1 MNIQGIID
9 NLFSIQT
16 ILALLVGVVGGMII
30 GALPGLGS
38 TMGIAI
44 LIPVTYSMEPAPS
57 IIMLT
62 AIYTCATYGG
72 SISAILLHTPG
83 TVASAAT
90 AADGYAM
97 TLRGEG
103 LKAIGVSTI
112 SSGLGGFFSA
122 VMLLFLAPPLARAS
136 LAFSSAEIFFITL
149 FGLTIIGSL
158 SADAP
163 AKGWASGVLGLCV
176 AMIGYDVSYGVARY
190 TYHITALES
199 GIQTVPALIGLFSI
213 SQVMIQAE
221 TIKARREHKEEDGE
235 AQVQRAL
242 AGMKGSFWPTRQ
254 EFLAMIPN
262 IIRSGIIGLC
272 VGILPGAGGD
282 IGSWVS
288 YNEAKRFSKDKDSFG
303 KGNFQGVCASE
314 TANNA
319 VTGGSLVPLLTLG
332 IPGSSA
338 AAVILGGLTIH
349 GLIPGHALFT
359 TQGNITYSII
369 IGFAIANLLMVV
381 IGVFAAKYVVKVTNV
396 PNDVLAPIIVV
407 LSVIGTYAINLS
419 MIDVY
424 VMAVLGLLG
433 YFMRKFDIPTAPMV
447 LGLILGSMAENALN
461 RSISMAKGVNVLIY
475 FSRRPICIVFFIL
488 IIISG
493 FAPAMMK
500 RLEKKVV
507 GTGREEANVDMS
519 SDD

>member
-1 MNIQGIID
+1 MNIAGILA
-9 NLFSIQT
+9 NLFTVQT
-16 ILALLVGVVGGMII
+16 LLAMLVGVLGGMII

-38 TMGIAI
+38 TMGIAL
-44 LIPVTYSMEPAPS
+44 LIPVTYTMEPAAS

-62 AIYTCATYGG
+62 AVYTCATYGG

-97 TLRGEG
+97 TLKGQG

-122 VMLLFLAPPLARAS
+122 IMLLFLAPPLAKAS
-136 LAFSSAEIFFITL
+136 LAFSSAEIFFITI

-163 AKGWASGVLGLCV
+163 AKGWASGVLGLCI

-213 SQVMIQAE
+213 SQVMMQAE
-221 TIKARREHKEEDGE
+221 TIKNKREHKDDGDE
-235 AQVQRAL
+235 QVKKAL
-242 AGMKGSFWPTRQ
+242 AGMQGSFWPTRQ
-254 EFLAMIPN
+254 EFFSMIPN
-262 IIRSGIIGLC
+262 IIRSGLIGLG

-288 YNEAKRFSKDKDSFG
+288 YNEAKRFSKDKESFG
-303 KGNFQGVCASE
+303 KGNYQGICASE

-319 VTGGSLVPLLTLG
+319 VTGGALIPLLTLG

-338 AAVILGGLTIH
+338 SAVILGGLTIH

-359 TQGNITYSII
+359 TQGDITYSII
-369 IGFAIANLLMVV
+369 LGFGIANLLMVIV
-381 IGVFAAKYVVKVTNV
+381 GVFAAKYVVKVTNV
-396 PNDVLAPIIVV
+396 PNEVLAPIIVV
-407 LSVIGTYAINLS
+407 LSVIGTYAINMS

-424 VMAVLGLLG
+424 VMAVLGFLG
-433 YFMRKFDIPTAPMV
+433 YFMRKFGIPTAPMV
-447 LGLILGSMAENALN
+447 LGLILGSMAENSLN
-461 RSISMAKGVNVLIY
+461 RSISLAKGVPVIQY
-475 FSRRPICIVFFIL
+475 FAGRPICIVFFIL
-488 IIISG
+488 IIVSG
-493 FAPAMMK
+493 FMPALMK
-500 RLEKKVV
+500 QLEKKVV
-507 GTGREEANVDMS
+507 GKGREEANIGNA